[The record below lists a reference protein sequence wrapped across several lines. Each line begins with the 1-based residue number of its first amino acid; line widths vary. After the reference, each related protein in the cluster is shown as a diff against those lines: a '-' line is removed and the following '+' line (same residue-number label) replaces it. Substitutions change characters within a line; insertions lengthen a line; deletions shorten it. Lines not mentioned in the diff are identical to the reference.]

1 MGNDEQEAIH
11 VLTEAMS
18 NENLDAAVRVN
29 AAAALVLWSAL
40 ESIAKNFDSE
50 R

>member
-11 VLTEAMS
+11 VLTEAMRDDD
-18 NENLDAAVRVN
+18 LDATVRVN

-40 ESIAKNFDSE
+40 ESIAKHVDPE

>member
-1 MGNDEQEAIH
+1 MGSDEQEAIH
-11 VLTEAMS
+11 VLTEAIRD
-18 NENLDAAVRVN
+18 EGLDPAVLVN

-40 ESIAKNFDSE
+40 ESIAKHFDQE